1 MASCC
6 CCWCGFGRRAC
17 WERSD
22 GGAGQTF
29 AAFAARTD
37 TAVRRIDRRDGID
50 LDLAKGDLVSIIGP
64 NGAGKTTLFNLVTGL
79 DRPDA
84 GEVRLDGQDRYRPF
98 AGENGGAGPRAHVSA
113 WPRLRQSQRD
123 GERPD
128 RRAYQIA
135 RGQAGRSPLIG
146 PLLEL
151 GLALWRP
158 ASVKAEEE
166 QLREEV
172 RGILARFGERL
183 LPRIDQ
189 PAYSLSY
196 ANRRR
201 VEIARALALKPRL
214 LLLDEPTAGM
224 NPTETTE
231 MQGLI
236 AELKA
241 EGLTILLI
249 EHKLELVMRLSDRV
263 IVMDEGKKIAEGARR
278 GRAERP
284 QGDRGLSRPRPVAVG
299 TRYAGDGGMSG
310 PRLLPSRCCGCPTST
325 PSTARRRC
333 ISTSR
338 STCRAA
344 TSSACWAATP
354 AASRRR

>member
-1 MASCC
+1 MAGEINAPVASQVSLLSLR
-6 CCWCGFGRRAC
+6 GLTRRFG
-17 WERSD
+17 
-22 GGAGQTF
+22 GL
-29 AAFAARTD
+29 
-37 TAVRRIDRRDGID
+37 TAVDGID

-84 GEVRLDGQDRYRPF
+84 GEVRLDGQPITGF
-98 AGENGGAGPRAHVSA
+98 SPEKLAGRGIARTFQLGRVFGNLSVMENVLIGAHT
-113 WPRLRQSQRD
+113 RLRAV
-123 GERPD
+123 RP
-128 RRAYQIA
+128 AI
-135 RGQAGRSPLIG
+135 PLIG

-158 ASVKAEEE
+158 ASVRAEEE

-172 RGILARFGERL
+172 KGILARFGERL

-231 MQGLI
+231 MQGLV

-241 EGLTILLI
+241 EGMTILLI
-249 EHKLELVMRLSDRV
+249 EHKLDMVMRLSDRV
-263 IVMDEGKKIAEGARR
+263 IVMDEGKKIAEGAGEEVRNDANVIEAYL
-278 GRAERP
+278 GH
-284 QGDRGLSRPRPVAVG
+284 GLSQSA
-299 TRYAGDGGMSG
+299 AAAQE
-310 PRLLPSRCCGCPTST
+310 
-325 PSTARRRC
+325 TA
-333 ISTSR
+333 
-338 STCRAA
+338 A
-344 TSSACWAATP
+344 
-354 AASRRR
+354 

>member
-1 MASCC
+1 MAEETNAAVPNRASLLTLR
-6 CCWCGFGRRAC
+6 GLTRRFG
-17 WERSD
+17 
-22 GGAGQTF
+22 GL
-29 AAFAARTD
+29 
-37 TAVRRIDRRDGID
+37 TAVDGID
-50 LDLAKGDLVSIIGP
+50 LDLAKGELVSIIGP

-79 DRPDA
+79 DRPGG
-84 GEVRLDGQDRYRPF
+84 GEVSF
-98 AGENGGAGPRAHVSA
+98 EGEAITGFSPEKLAAKGVARTFQLGRVFGNLSVMENVLIGAHT
-113 WPRLRQSQRD
+113 RLRAVK
-123 GERPD
+123 P
-128 RRAYQIA
+128 AT
-135 RGQAGRSPLIG
+135 PLIG

-151 GLALWRP
+151 GLALLRP

-172 RGILARFGERL
+172 RGILVRFGDRL

-231 MQGLI
+231 MQALV

-249 EHKLELVMRLSDRV
+249 EHKLDMVMRLSDRV
-263 IVMDEGKKIAEGARR
+263 IVMDEGKKIAEGAGEDVRNDSR
-278 GRAERP
+278 VIEAYLGH
-284 QGDRGLSRPRPVAVG
+284 GLSQ
-299 TRYAGDGGMSG
+299 
-310 PRLLPSRCCGCPTST
+310 
-325 PSTARRRC
+325 
-333 ISTSR
+333 
-338 STCRAA
+338 
-344 TSSACWAATP
+344 P
-354 AASRRR
+354 AADERETAA